1 MSDVVKGSTEMMPH
15 LKMAGALTVRAL
27 DTLPLPLLV
36 VVFLACLA
44 LLQWPVA
51 PSPSLLP
58 TFTPPSIEKDRLSP
72 LPPFEHSTKSLF
84 NFSPLPTTP
93 LTAQLQIY
101 SPSSDSSLP
110 TVVNVQS
117 AQSSVKQPSPPVGR
131 GVRRGS
137 KQLREWRLALGVVEE
152 DENESAC
159 IQVV

>member
-1 MSDVVKGSTEMMPH
+1 
-15 LKMAGALTVRAL
+15 MAGALTVRAL

-36 VVFLACLA
+36 VVFLSCLA
-44 LLQWPVA
+44 LLQWPVS

-72 LPPFEHSTKSLF
+72 LPPFEYSSKSLF
-84 NFSPLPTTP
+84 SFSPLPTAP

-101 SPSSDSSLP
+101 SPELDSSLP
-110 TVVNVQS
+110 TVQS
-117 AQSSVKQPSPPVGR
+117 QSSVKQPNPPIGR

-152 DENESAC
+152 EENEQAC